1 MRKLAGWTVVKKPEF
16 RRGYKN
22 VRSGMRPVA
31 DRAVADLASS
41 CNPGEL
47 GTYKSNMRVF
57 SYEMGRAYRL
67 LYMPVS
73 SRGEI
78 VLLRVCDHKSVYGKD

>member
-22 VRSGMRPVA
+22 LHPGMRPVV
-31 DRAVADLASS
+31 DRVVADLASS
-41 CNPGEL
+41 SSPEKL

-57 SYEMGRAYRL
+57 SYELGRAYRI
-67 LYMPVS
+67 LYQPVG